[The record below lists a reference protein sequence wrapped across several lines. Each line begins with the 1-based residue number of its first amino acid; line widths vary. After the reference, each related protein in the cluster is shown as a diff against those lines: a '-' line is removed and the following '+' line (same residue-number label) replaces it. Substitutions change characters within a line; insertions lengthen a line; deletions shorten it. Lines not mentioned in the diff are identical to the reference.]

1 MNAEED
7 SLNKLIT
14 FFTTQASLGNM
25 PHVLHDNLLQQKMM
39 VDDRLKRT
47 QEQKILFQVW
57 KLNIHVHTYVLDCM
71 LIFAMDVS
79 KLRIFMLH
87 K

>member
-7 SLNKLIT
+7 LLNKLIC

-47 QEQKILFQVW
+47 QEQKILFQVR
-57 KLNIHVHTYVLDCM
+57 KLNIHMHTYVLDCM
-71 LIFAMDVS
+71 LIYAMDLS
-79 KLRIFMLH
+79 K
-87 K
+87 